1 MPPHKSAKHSTMLPN
16 GRSTKGV
23 PKAENWFS
31 KIYISDHILVPAWR
45 HLSKSATDIA
55 IICIAKQGR
64 AAAYREKF
72 GGRPVF
78 QFTVSEGTKLLSI
91 SRTTFCRAIQELI
104 DKGFI
109 ELVCPGGILNGRG
122 RAADYTLGKAWRT
135 WQPPPRNISNITKAR
150 AARKKN

>member
-1 MPPHKSAKHSTMLPN
+1 MPSKYIAKHSSMLPN

-31 KIYISDHILVPAWR
+31 KIYISDHVLVPAWR
-45 HLSKSATDIA
+45 SLTKTATDIL

-64 AAAYREKF
+64 AAAYNQKF

-78 QFTVSEGTKLLSI
+78 QFTVTEGTKLLSI
-91 SRTTFCRAIQELI
+91 SRTTFCRAVQELI
-104 DKGFI
+104 DVGFLI
-109 ELVCPGGILNGRG
+109 LVCPGGILNGRG
-122 RAADYTLGKAWRT
+122 CAADYTLGKAWRT
-135 WQPPPRNISNITKAR
+135 WQPPPRNINNITKAR

>member
-1 MPPHKSAKHSTMLPN
+1 MPPYKSAKHSAMLPN

-23 PKAENWFS
+23 PKLENWFAQV
-31 KIYISDHILVPAWR
+31 YIADHVLSPAWR
-45 HLSKSATDIA
+45 SLTKTATDIL
-55 IICIAKQGR
+55 IVCIAKQGR
-64 AAAYREKF
+64 AAKYKEKF

-78 QFTVSEGTKLLSI
+78 QFTVSEGTKLLSV

-104 DKGFI
+104 EVGFL

-122 RAADYTLGKAWRT
+122 RAADYTIGKAWRT
-135 WQPPPRNISNITKAR
+135 WQPPSRDMQNITKAR